1 MGGIRPVRRAVAS
14 EARSLVEFGRLFKD
28 LFIAP
33 AVYGPRPMPAG

>member
-1 MGGIRPVRRAVAS
+1 MGGIRLVTIAVAR

-33 AVYGPRPMPAG
+33 AVYGGKV

>member
-1 MGGIRPVRRAVAS
+1 MGGIRPVRRAVAR
-14 EARSLVEFGRLFKD
+14 EARSLLEFGRLFKD